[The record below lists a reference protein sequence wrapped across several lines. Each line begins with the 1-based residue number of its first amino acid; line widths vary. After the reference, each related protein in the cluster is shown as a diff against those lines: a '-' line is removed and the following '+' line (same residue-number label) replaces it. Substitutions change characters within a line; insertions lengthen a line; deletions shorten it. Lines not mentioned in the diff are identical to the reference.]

1 MSHKLGKYVVLDEI
15 GRGGMATVYRA
26 RQESLDRIVAIKEL
40 NLSSTTSDIK
50 AKERFQMEARAAA
63 SLDHPNIITIHDFW
77 EKGSKA
83 YIAME
88 YVEGLELKEALDHHG
103 ALDSVLAAQVCIQ
116 VCAALSY
123 AHERGM
129 IHRDVKPG
137 NIMLSARGDVK
148 LADFGI
154 VFIAGTADLTTT
166 GQIIGTPS
174 YMSPE
179 QIRGEDPG
187 PVSDIFSLGIVLYEC
202 VTGAKPF
209 SGPNDVALT
218 HAIIR
223 KRPVRPRRL
232 NSRISRRLSGI
243 IMKCLRK
250 KSRRRFATMDELA
263 AALQRTL
270 PRRAPDAARALARL
284 VTGIQR
290 EGEAGATVPMSP
302 SKAMLSGRSIFIP
315 AVVTIVLAAVF
326 LLAVLSG
333 SLREATHFDS
343 GGALGTVPLMIVA
356 YPWAEVTV
364 DGSTLGY
371 TPSARPF
378 QVSPGRHTLVLTNT
392 RFGSRTFKLDI
403 TREKP
408 ISIRVDFLQEKK

>member
-1 MSHKLGKYVVLDEI
+1 MVLDEV
-15 GRGGMATVYRA
+15 GRGGMAIVYRA

-77 EKGSKA
+77 ERGSRA

-103 ALDSVLAAQVCIQ
+103 ALDTVLAAQIGIQ

-137 NIMLSARGDVK
+137 NIMLSVRGDVK
-148 LADFGI
+148 LGDFGI

-166 GQIIGTPS
+166 GQVIGTPS

-202 VTGAKPF
+202 VTGSKPF
-209 SGPNDVALT
+209 TGLNDVALT

-232 NSRISRRLSGI
+232 NPRISRRLSGI

-250 KSRRRFATMDELA
+250 KPHRRFSTMDDLA
-263 AALQRTL
+263 SALQRTL
-270 PRRAPDAARALARL
+270 PRRAPDTARVLARL
-284 VTGIQR
+284 VAGIQR
-290 EGEAGATVPMSP
+290 EGEADATIPMSLA
-302 SKAMLSGRSIFIP
+302 KAATLSGRRIFVP

-326 LLAVLSG
+326 LLTVLSG
-333 SLREATHFDS
+333 SIKEPTHPDGS
-343 GGALGTVPLMIVA
+343 GGLGMIPLTVVA

-364 DGSTLGY
+364 DGNTLGY
-371 TPSARPF
+371 TPSAIPY
-378 QVSPGRHTLVLTNT
+378 QVSPGHHTLVLTNT
-392 RFGSRTFKLDI
+392 RFGSRTFELDV
-403 TREKP
+403 TRGKP
-408 ISIRVDFLQEKK
+408 VSIRVDFLEDER